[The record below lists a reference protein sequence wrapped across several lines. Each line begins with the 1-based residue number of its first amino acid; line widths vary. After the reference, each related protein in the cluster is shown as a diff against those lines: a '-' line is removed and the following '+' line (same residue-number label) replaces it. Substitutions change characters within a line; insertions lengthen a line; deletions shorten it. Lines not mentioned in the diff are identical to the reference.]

1 MKQIV
6 PLSCLLLVLLLTS
19 FQETKS
25 PTFSA
30 SVNGKNFELSNGQ
43 LFRGI
48 VAKKSGT
55 LDGRIPTRTV
65 ITATFNGPSY
75 DMAEGRFF
83 NENIQLNINYQPDK
97 TGEAEM
103 FDATM
108 QYESGN
114 YYSIVGQS
122 KLTVTGFEWDSDK
135 KYFWLSATFN
145 CTLRSSGAPADGKQ
159 DISLS
164 GQMKNIRIT
173 VPGWAMVKN

>member
-1 MKQIV
+1 MKKTVSIT
-6 PLSCLLLVLLLTS
+6 CLFVLWILTS

-25 PTFSA
+25 PSFSA
-30 SVNGKNFELSNGQ
+30 TINGKNFELSTGQ

-55 LDGRIPTRTV
+55 LDGRVPTRTV
-65 ITATFNGPSY
+65 ITAAFKGPSY

-83 NENIQLNINYQPDK
+83 NENIVFNINYQPDI
-97 TGEAEM
+97 TGEPEM

-114 YYSIVGQS
+114 YYSIDGQS
-122 KLTVTGFEWDSDK
+122 KFTITGFEWDSDK

-145 CTLRSSGAPADGKQ
+145 CKLRSSGAPADGKK
-159 DISLS
+159 DITVI

-173 VPGWAMVKN
+173 VPSWAMAKN